1 MTDRDRPA
9 QNPQPAG
16 LILIGIGLA
25 LLANQLFALN
35 GTIVLGALAAVFI
48 VMLVVTR
55 EYGFLIPAAILTG
68 LTAGVG
74 AVTLGQASGGAVLL
88 GLGGAFFVVYVVGTL
103 AFDRPHWWPLI
114 PGGILTT
121 LGASLVFGGPH
132 GIQAVGRFWPLILV
146 AIGILLLVGTFTRRA
161 PARREQA

>member
-9 QNPQPAG
+9 PSPLAG
-16 LILIGIGLA
+16 LILVAIGLA
-25 LLANQLFALN
+25 LLANQLFDLN
-35 GTIVLGALAAVFI
+35 GTVVLGALAAVFV

-88 GLGGAFFVVYVVGTL
+88 GLGGAFFVVYVAGTL
-103 AFDRPHWWPLI
+103 AFDRPHWWPLV

-121 LGASLVFGGPH
+121 LGAALVFGGPD
-132 GIQAVGRFWPLILV
+132 GVQAVGRLWPVILV
-146 AIGILLLVGTFTRRA
+146 VIGVLLLAGTFTRRA
-161 PARREQA
+161 PARREHA

>member
-1 MTDRDRPA
+1 MTTRDRPA

-25 LLANQLFALN
+25 LLANQLFQLN
-35 GTIVLGALAAVFI
+35 GTIVLGALAAMFFVI
-48 VMLVVTR
+48 LVITR
-55 EYGFLIPAAILTG
+55 EYGFLIPAAIFTG

-74 AVTLGQASGGAVLL
+74 AVTLGEASGGAVLL
-88 GLGGAFFVVYVVGTL
+88 GLGGAFFGVYVVGTL

-121 LGASLVFGGPH
+121 LGASLVFGGPN

-146 AIGILLLVGTFTRRA
+146 AIGILLLAGTFTRRA
-161 PARREQA
+161 PARREHA

>member
-1 MTDRDRPA
+1 MTNRDRPA
-9 QNPQPAG
+9 QNPTAG

-48 VMLVVTR
+48 VTLVVTR
-55 EYGFLIPAAILTG
+55 EYGFLIPAAIFTG

-88 GLGGAFFVVYVVGTL
+88 GLGGAFFAVYVVGTL

-121 LGASLVFGGPH
+121 LGASLVFGGPN
-132 GIQAVGRFWPLILV
+132 GIQAVGRFWPVILV
-146 AIGILLLVGTFTRRA
+146 AIGILLLAGTFTRPA
-161 PARREQA
+161 PARHEHA

>member
-1 MTDRDRPA
+1 MTNRDRPA
-9 QNPQPAG
+9 QNPLAG

-48 VMLVVTR
+48 VMLVVSR
-55 EYGFLIPAAILTG
+55 EYGYLIPAAIFTG

-74 AVTLGQASGGAVLL
+74 AVTLGEASGGAVLL
-88 GLGGAFFVVYVVGTL
+88 GLGGAFLAVYVVGTL

-121 LGASLVFGGPH
+121 LGASLVFGGPN
-132 GIQAVGRFWPLILV
+132 GIRAVGQFWPLILV
-146 AIGILLLVGTFTRRA
+146 VIGILLLAGTFTRRA
-161 PARREQA
+161 PAQREHA